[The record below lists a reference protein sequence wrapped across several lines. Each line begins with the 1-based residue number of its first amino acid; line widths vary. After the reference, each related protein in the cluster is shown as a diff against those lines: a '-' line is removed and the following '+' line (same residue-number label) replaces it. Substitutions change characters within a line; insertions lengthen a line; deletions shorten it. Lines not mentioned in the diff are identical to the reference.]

1 VNWLMMKSRFSA
13 LLSLLLVFLSG
24 VLVGG
29 FAYRLY
35 NVSVVAGPNGKK
47 ADPEEARK
55 HIVADM
61 RDHLKLDAH
70 QVDQLQQI
78 FDQTRDQFHQL
89 HDKMNAEGQAIH
101 VGQIEKVKA
110 ILRADQLPLYDEW
123 RAERERERKQHK
135 QGEKK

>member
-1 VNWLMMKSRFSA
+1 MLKSRFSA

-35 NVSVVAGPNGKK
+35 NVSVVAAPNSARK

-78 FDQTRDQFHQL
+78 FDQTRDQFHQI

-101 VGQIEKVKA
+101 IGQIEKVKA
-110 ILRADQLPLYDEW
+110 ILRPDQLPLYDQW
-123 RAERERERKQHK
+123 RAERERDRKQHK
-135 QGEKK
+135 PK

>member
-1 VNWLMMKSRFSA
+1 MLKSKSSA

-35 NVSVVAGPNGKK
+35 NVSVVAGPNNGKK
-47 ADPEEARK
+47 ADPEEARR

-61 RDHLKLDAH
+61 RVRLKLDAH

-78 FDQTRDQFHQL
+78 FDQTRDQFHQM
-89 HDKMNAEGQAIH
+89 HDRMNAESQAIH
-101 VGQIEKVKA
+101 TNHLEKIKT
-110 ILRADQLPLYDEW
+110 ILRPDQLPLYDQW
-123 RAERERERKQHK
+123 RTERERERKERK
-135 QGEKK
+135 LAEKK

>member
-1 VNWLMMKSRFSA
+1 MLKSRFSA

-35 NVSVVAGPNGKK
+35 NVSVAAAPNNAKRP
-47 ADPEEARK
+47 DPEEARR

-61 RDHLKLDAH
+61 RDHLKLDAR

-78 FDQTRDQFHQL
+78 FDQTRDQFHQI
-89 HDKMNAEGQAIH
+89 HDKMNAEGQALH
-101 VGQIEKVKA
+101 FGQIEKVKA
-110 ILRADQLPLYDEW
+110 ILRAEQLPLYDEW
-123 RAERERERKQHK
+123 RAERDRDHKQHK

>member
-1 VNWLMMKSRFSA
+1 MLKSRFSA

-29 FAYRLY
+29 FTYRLY
-35 NVSVVAGPNGKK
+35 NVSVAAAPNSGRRL
-47 ADPEEARK
+47 DPEEARK

-61 RDHLKLDAH
+61 RDHLKLDAR

-78 FDQTRDQFHQL
+78 FDQTRDQFHQI

-101 VGQIEKVKA
+101 TGQIDKVKA
-110 ILRADQLPLYDEW
+110 ILRADQLPLYEQW
-123 RAERERERKQHK
+123 RAERELERKQHSK
-135 QGEKK
+135 QSEKK

>member
-1 VNWLMMKSRFSA
+1 MMKSRSSA

-35 NVSVVAGPNGKK
+35 NVSVAAAPTNGKRP
-47 ADPEEARK
+47 DPEEVRK

-61 RDHLKLDAH
+61 RERLKLDSR
-70 QVDQLQQI
+70 QVSQLQQI
-78 FDQTRDQFHQL
+78 FDQTRDQFHQI
-89 HDKMNAEGQAIH
+89 HDKMNAEGQALH

-123 RAERERERKQHK
+123 RAERDRDHKQHK

>member
-1 VNWLMMKSRFSA
+1 MMKSRFSA

-35 NVSVVAGPNGKK
+35 NVSVIAAPNNAKRP
-47 ADPEEARK
+47 DPEDARR

-61 RDHLKLDAH
+61 RDHLKLDAR

-78 FDQTRDQFHQL
+78 FDQTRDQFHQI

-110 ILRADQLPLYDEW
+110 ILRAEQLPLYDQW
-123 RAERERERKQHK
+123 RAERDRDRKQHK

>member
-1 VNWLMMKSRFSA
+1 MLKSRFSA

-35 NVSVVAGPNGKK
+35 NVSVIAAPNN
-47 ADPEEARK
+47 ARRPDPEEARR

-61 RDHLKLDAH
+61 QGHLKLDSQ
-70 QVDQLQQI
+70 QVDKLQQI
-78 FDQTRDQFHQL
+78 FDQTRDQFHQI
-89 HDKMNAEGQAIH
+89 HDRMNAEGQAIH
-101 VGQIEKVKA
+101 TSQIEKIKA
-110 ILRADQLPLYDEW
+110 ILRPDQLPLYDQW
-123 RAERERERKQHK
+123 RAERERDRKQHK

>member
-1 VNWLMMKSRFSA
+1 MLKYKSSA

-24 VLVGG
+24 VLVGA

-35 NVSVVAGPNGKK
+35 NVSVVAGPNNGKRP
-47 ADPEEARK
+47 DPEEARR

-61 RDHLKLDAH
+61 RDRLKLDAH

-78 FDQTRDQFHQL
+78 FDQTRDQFHQI

-101 VGQIEKVKA
+101 NSQIEKIKA
-110 ILRADQLPLYDEW
+110 ILRPDQLSLYDQW
-123 RAERERERKQHK
+123 RAERERDHKQHK

>member
-1 VNWLMMKSRFSA
+1 MLKSKFSA
-13 LLSLLLVFLSG
+13 LISLLLVFLSG

-35 NVSVVAGPNGKK
+35 NVSVVSGPNNGKK
-47 ADPEEARK
+47 MDPEEARK

-61 RDHLKLDAH
+61 RDRLKLDAH

-78 FDQTRDQFHQL
+78 FDETRDQFHQI

-101 VGQIEKVKA
+101 NSQLEKIKA
-110 ILRADQLPLYDEW
+110 ILRPDQLPLYEQW
-123 RAERERERKQHK
+123 RAERERERKLHK
-135 QGEKK
+135 QK

>member
-1 VNWLMMKSRFSA
+1 MLKSRFSA
-13 LLSLLLVFLSG
+13 LLSLFLVLLSG

-35 NVSVVAGPNGKK
+35 NVSVAAAPNSGRKL
-47 ADPEEARK
+47 DPEEARK

-61 RDHLKLDAH
+61 RNRLKLDSH

-78 FDQTRDQFHQL
+78 FDDTRDQFRQI

-101 VGQIEKVKA
+101 NGQIEKVKA
-110 ILRADQLPLYDEW
+110 ILRADQVPLYEQW
-123 RAERERERKQHK
+123 EAERESERKQHK

>member
-1 VNWLMMKSRFSA
+1 MLKSRFSA

-35 NVSVVAGPNGKK
+35 NVSVAAAPTNGKRP
-47 ADPEEARK
+47 DPEEVRK

-61 RDHLKLDAH
+61 RERLKLDSR
-70 QVDQLQQI
+70 QVSQLQQI
-78 FDQTRDQFHQL
+78 FDQTRDQFHQI
-89 HDKMNAEGQAIH
+89 HDKMNAEGQALH

-123 RAERERERKQHK
+123 RAERDRDHKQHK

>member
-1 VNWLMMKSRFSA
+1 MLKSRFSA

-35 NVSVVAGPNGKK
+35 NVSVSVASNSGKK
-47 ADPEEARK
+47 VDPEEARK

-61 RDHLKLDAH
+61 RARLNLDTH

-78 FDQTRDQFHQL
+78 FDQTRDQFHQI

-101 VGQIEKVKA
+101 SGQIEKVNG
-110 ILRADQLPLYDEW
+110 ILRADQLPLYEQW
-123 RAERERERKQHK
+123 RAERDLERKQRK
-135 QGEKK
+135 QSEKK